1 MSTLLYALGRR
12 AYRGRRLV
20 AACWVL
26 LLIAVAVGAAVLET
40 GTQDEFRI
48 PGTASQDA
56 LDELSD
62 RFPALSGGQ
71 AQVVVVAPDGTDVT
85 DPTIQKAVE
94 TSLAAVAEVDGV
106 TAVVDPYNEQVTG
119 AISADNQ
126 VALATVQ
133 VESDWRDEQSDLR
146 DAIQAAAAPIEDTGA
161 RTEFGG
167 EVFSI
172 SLPEVTPTEGVGV
185 VIALVVLIITFGSIL
200 AAGLPLFT
208 ALLGVGVAMAAIF
221 LATPL
226 VSISSTVPLLALMI
240 GLAVGIDYALL
251 IVSRHRDQMRDGLD
265 PEESAARAV
274 ARAGSA
280 VVFAGVTVMIALI
293 GLAVARIPF
302 LTVMGLAAAGA
313 VLVAVLV
320 AITLL
325 PALFGFLGARLVPKD
340 AVAAGQEPPA
350 ERHRFAGAWLRT
362 VTRWPAL
369 TVLIVVVGI
378 GLLAVPAKDL
388 RLALTDNGSAASD
401 TTQRQAFD
409 LVADRFGPGYNAP
422 LLVTADL
429 PTGSDPQTLL
439 GELATDL
446 GSMSGVAGVSTA
458 AVNDAGDLA
467 VVVLIPEGSAS
478 SQATADLVRSI
489 RDADA
494 ELEQKYGVEIGVTGR
509 TAIAIDVS
517 DRLTDAL
524 LPFGIAVV
532 GLSLILLGAVFRSV
546 AVPVKAALGYL
557 LSVGASFGA
566 VSAVFE
572 WGWLADLFGVQRV
585 GPVISFM
592 PIILMGVLF
601 GLAMDYEVFLVARIR
616 EDFVHNGRDAREAL
630 RTGFAHGARVVT
642 AAALIM
648 VSVFAAF
655 VPEGDANIKPIAL
668 ALAVGVFVD
677 AFVVRMILV
686 PAVLALLGN
695 AAWWI
700 PRWLD
705 RILPRLDVEGEG
717 LARKLQREDAESG
730 QSDHSEAPS
739 TV

>member
-20 AACWVL
+20 AALWVL
-26 LLIAVAVGAAVLET
+26 LLIALAAAAATLGT
-40 GTQDEFRI
+40 GTQEAFRI

-71 AQVVVVAPDGTDVT
+71 AQVVVVAPDGSQVT
-85 DPTIQKAVE
+85 SSQIQAAVQ
-94 TSLAAVAEVDGV
+94 TSLAAIAQVDGV

-119 AISADNQ
+119 AISTDGQ

-133 VESDWRDEQSDLR
+133 VDSDWRESQDTLD
-146 DAIQAAAAPIEDTGA
+146 DAIEAAAAPIEATGA
-161 RTEFGG
+161 RVEFGG
-167 EVFSI
+167 EVFAV
-172 SLPEVTPTEGVGV
+172 SLPEVTPTEGIGV
-185 VIALVVLIITFGSIL
+185 VVALVVLIVTFGSIL

-208 ALLGVGVAMAAIF
+208 ALLGVGVSMAAIF

-226 VSISSTVPLLALMI
+226 VDISSTVPLLALMI

-251 IVSRHRDQMRDGLD
+251 IVSRHRDQLREGLD
-265 PEESAARAV
+265 PQESAARAV
-274 ARAGSA
+274 GRAGSA

-320 AITLL
+320 ALTLL
-325 PALFGFLGARLVPKD
+325 PALLGFLGARLVPAD

-350 ERHRFAGAWLRT
+350 ERHRFARGWLRS

-369 TVLIVVVGI
+369 TVLVVIVGV

-388 RLALTDNGSAASD
+388 RLALTDNGTAASD

-409 LVADRFGPGYNAP
+409 LVADHFGPGYNAP

-429 PTGSDPQTLL
+429 PEGSDPQTLL

-446 GSMSGVAGVSTA
+446 GGLSGVAGVSTA

-467 VVVLIPEGSAS
+467 VVVLIPDGSAS
-478 SQATADLVRSI
+478 SAATADLVQEI

-494 ELEQKYGVEIGVTGR
+494 QLEQKYGAQVGVTGQ
-509 TAIAIDVS
+509 TAIAIDIS
-517 DRLTDAL
+517 DRLSGAL

-546 AVPVKAALGYL
+546 AVPIKAALGYL

-566 VSAVFE
+566 VAAVFE
-572 WGWLADLFGVQRV
+572 WGWLSDLFGVQRV

-616 EDFVHNGRDAREAL
+616 EDFVHNGRDARAAL
-630 RTGFAHGARVVT
+630 RSGFAGGSRVVT

-686 PAVLALLGN
+686 PAVLALMGN

-700 PRWLD
+700 PGWLD
-705 RILPRLDVEGEG
+705 RLLPHLDVEGEG
-717 LARKLQREDAESG
+717 LARKLEVASEP
-730 QSDHSEAPS
+730 SDSPERDHEPA
-739 TV
+739 